1 MFLPLALNKLRLLPL
16 ANAHCIM
23 IRKKRTENPGSPEN
37 EKQAAENICSLPEGS
52 DFDRIRVRMV
62 IENVEFVQN

>member
-1 MFLPLALNKLRLLPL
+1 MPLKAP
-16 ANAHCIM
+16 
-23 IRKKRTENPGSPEN
+23 KKK
-37 EKQAAENICSLPEGS
+37 KQAAENICSLPEGS